1 MDIKEV
7 KEILLKSWSK
17 ETCSPGLRE
26 NWSPEN
32 PSLGQC
38 AITAMLV
45 YYLCGGK
52 IMRCMASTGSHY
64 YNMIDDKIVD
74 LTVEQFMGEVPKYE
88 EGQERTIDYLLSNED
103 TKIRFL
109 MLSKEFSYNMRLNT
123 SLEQE
128 KSTQDIRIKRK
139 RRHKHLGGIK

>member
-7 KEILLKSWSK
+7 KKILLKSWSK
-17 ETCSPGLRE
+17 ETCSPGLR
-26 NWSPEN
+26 NSWSPNN

-45 YYLCGGK
+45 NDIFGGK

-64 YNMIDDKIVD
+64 YNMINGKIVD

-88 EGQERTIDYLLSNED
+88 DGEERTRDYLLSSED
-103 TKIRFL
+103 TK
-109 MLSKEFSYNMRLNT
+109 
-123 SLEQE
+123 
-128 KSTQDIRIKRK
+128 KRYLVL
-139 RRHKHLGGIK
+139 RRAS